1 MEIAKNIENY
11 FRIEILLKRNKR
23 MAQRVIELLNS
34 NFTESFFFVFG
45 AGLYYYYQLKL
56 YLVFVN
62 FLNKFYFDL
71 LSTEFE
77 PNPHFSFFHI

>member
-34 NFTESFFFVFG
+34 NSTESFFFVFG
-45 AGLYYYYQLKL
+45 AGLYYYYL
-56 YLVFVN
+56 
-62 FLNKFYFDL
+62 FLFNI
-71 LSTEFE
+71 
-77 PNPHFSFFHI
+77 N